1 MLDEDGFICIDPN
14 PNPEQAA
21 QRVLSFAKV
30 RGSGPALSVAL
41 PVTYFADAHE
51 VSELVKLRS
60 VYCPLPR

>member
-30 RGSGPALSVAL
+30 RGSGPALSVAI
-41 PVTYFADAHE
+41 PVTYFADVHK
-51 VSELVKLRS
+51 VSEPVKLHS
-60 VYCPLPR
+60 LCC